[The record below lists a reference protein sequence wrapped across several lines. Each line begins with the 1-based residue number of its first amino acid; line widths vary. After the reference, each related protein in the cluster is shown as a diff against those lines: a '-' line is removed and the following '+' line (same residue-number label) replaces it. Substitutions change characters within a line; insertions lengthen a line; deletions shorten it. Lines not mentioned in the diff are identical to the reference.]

1 MIPKRR
7 MLMDQE
13 DYTIKAIMNCL
24 DVEARGW
31 ITTGDVYKFLRNFDV
46 DVNPSQACEMLGI
59 YDHDLNGKI

>member
-1 MIPKRR
+1 
-7 MLMDQE
+7 MDQE

-46 DVNPSQACEMLGI
+46 DVNPSQVCEMLGI